1 MRTAAVHL
9 WTFLVDNFYDP
20 ISFALEFHVLKKHLS
35 TTVEA
40 IVSVLEVSSGM
51 EGVVVV
57 GQTDT
62 IVSENVEA
70 AQEVKKI

>member
-1 MRTAAVHL
+1 M
-9 WTFLVDNFYDP
+9 
-20 ISFALEFHVLKKHLS
+20 
-35 TTVEA
+35 
-40 IVSVLEVSSGM
+40 SVLEVSSGM

-70 AQEVKKI
+70 AQEVNILIISIAVFIRI